1 MLAWEK
7 RPREERR
14 DQLSKKLG
22 TRIIDNNGETTFSG
36 DEVTGDTRNCQQK
49 EWDHHNRQFHVV
61 IM

>member
-7 RPREERR
+7 RPRQERR

-22 TRIIDNNGETTFSG
+22 MRMIDNNGETTFSG

-49 EWDHHNRQFHVV
+49 
-61 IM
+61 